1 MRLNRLPQT
10 DTPAWRQ
17 AFGKADLRGRAALL
31 LATWFGVGS
40 MPVTPGTF
48 GTVASL
54 PLILILKHTTA
65 LHQVV
70 ALIVFI
76 PLAIWSSGLCA
87 RLVQKDDPSE
97 IVIDEVAGF
106 LLTTLFLPASWSA
119 LVLAF
124 ILFRVFDILKPFPI
138 GALDKNI
145 PGGTGIVMDDL
156 LAGVYAYLG
165 TRLLLTL
172 FNGS

>member
-1 MRLNRLPQT
+1 MRIPQT
-10 DTPAWRQ
+10 DKPAWRQ
-17 AFGKADLRGRAALL
+17 AFGKADLKGRTALL
-31 LATWFGVGS
+31 LATWFGIGS

-54 PLILILKHTTA
+54 PLILILSFATP
-65 LHQVV
+65 LHKVT

-76 PLAIWSSGLCA
+76 PLAIWSAGLCA
-87 RLVQKDDPSE
+87 RLVEREDPSE

-106 LLTTLFLPASWSA
+106 LLTTLFLPATWTA
-119 LVLAF
+119 FVLAF

-165 TRLLLTL
+165 TRLLFTL